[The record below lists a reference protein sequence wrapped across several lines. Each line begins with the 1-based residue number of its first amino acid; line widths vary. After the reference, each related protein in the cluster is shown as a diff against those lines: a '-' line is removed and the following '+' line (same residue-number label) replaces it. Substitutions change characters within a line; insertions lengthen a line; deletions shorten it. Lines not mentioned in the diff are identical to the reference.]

1 MHITIAA
8 ALAITCA
15 FAGVEAGG
23 PPAPQ
28 TPPVYLNPDCDVGA
42 RGRDLV

>member
-1 MHITIAA
+1 MHIESAA
-8 ALAITCA
+8 TLAMTCA

-28 TPPVYLNPDCDVGA
+28 AAPVCLIPDADIGA
-42 RGRDLV
+42 RA